1 MKRKLLTGFI
11 VIAFLIGLITPLFC
25 SPATDS
31 SYIKSVNLKKTGNKL
46 EVTLLSSRPVEYKV
60 TNMTDPY
67 ICLIVD
73 ISPAL
78 LTSDAKVLNNII
90 CGAVK
95 GVRIGQFSDNPD
107 IVRLVI
113 DLKSQA
119 KYEISTIKEKPGI
132 TVSINY
138 MEENVSKLA
147 SSPADNTDKT
157 SLLNKKNNKAPEVK
171 STGKALNGKNENIDT
186 AKNEKE
192 NYANISAAMLYKNM
206 IKMLAAMKIK
216 NSVNDIKKTGAKIY
230 PEKTITIVKAP
241 VLTDKEAYKENKGKL
256 SAAKAAPKKSISTAL
271 SAFEA
276 NSKKI
281 QNNSKTET
289 NNIAAGALSGK
300 KTKLVSRTAANPADD
315 TVKPAQEKLVDKKE
329 VALVAENKNTQTD
342 KNIKQ
347 TQGEAKQNIP
357 ENEIIPVITKIKTIN
372 VFKQENKPQSA
383 DKNKKEVNEK
393 NNTVK
398 PNSAQT
404 QTGINNDPKA
414 VSSITPAKISTGLSI
429 TEPVKTKNIIT
440 DPINTESIIV
450 KKEDSLFK
458 KPGYIND
465 KNTKKE
471 TVAYAQTNKTKKK
484 DVKEPKEQTFDVE
497 YDNEDI
503 VFILNQLAKKTG
515 KNIVTD
521 SSVAGTVTISL
532 KKATLDRAL
541 QVILK
546 TAGFGYKKIDN
557 IIVIS
562 KQENLAKISSVS
574 IQKGLGSDTMV
585 VIPINY
591 ASAEAVK
598 KSVQD
603 IIPDL
608 DITIDKRLNAFVIS
622 ASENE
627 IKSVKSIVAQMDQLP
642 SVSTDPN
649 TVTRVINLK
658 YAKAKEVQALI
669 SKWYPQVQ
677 PVLDERINGF
687 IIKDNKA
694 NIEKVEKFITSV
706 DAPKRQV
713 QLDVKIIDLTESGS
727 KALGVS
733 WNSNASILST
743 TFTEVRNNFVPWQ
756 DVNNVNWP
764 PLQLQTYQ
772 DIPFTGFGRSALSIP
787 MTLNYLVSKGE
798 AKILATPKVVTLSGE
813 KAMIKVGQRYPITY
827 PDPRAGITQAEYID
841 IAILLNVTPQITP
854 DGYIMAE
861 VAPEISDLA
870 TTTLG
875 SQYPE
880 TITRSLK
887 TNIIVKEGETIILGG
902 LYRKDYTTSK
912 NKIPLLGNMP
922 FVGEMFKNTSDT
934 SSKDEVVIMI
944 TPKLVEVGQ

>member
-11 VIAFLIGLITPLFC
+11 VIVFLTGLMMPLF
-25 SPATDS
+25 SAPAADS
-31 SYIKSVNLKKTGNKL
+31 SYIKSVNLKKTGDKL
-46 EVTLLSSRPVEYKV
+46 EVSLFCSKPVEYKV

-95 GVRIGQFSDNPD
+95 GVRIGQFSDKPD

-113 DLKSQA
+113 DLKGQV

-138 MEENVSKLA
+138 MEENVNKLA
-147 SSPADNTDKT
+147 SSPADNTAKT
-157 SLLNKKNNKAPEVK
+157 ILLNKENNKTSEIK
-171 STGKALNGKNENIDT
+171 STGKTLNSKNEKIDI
-186 AKNEKE
+186 AKNEKGDYT
-192 NYANISAAMLYKNM
+192 NVSTAILYKNM
-206 IKMLAAMKIK
+206 IKMLAALDIK
-216 NSVNDIKKTGAKIY
+216 NSANGVKKTSAKIY
-230 PEKTITIVKAP
+230 PEKTITVVKSPAP
-241 VLTDKEAYKENKGKL
+241 ADK
-256 SAAKAAPKKSISTAL
+256 
-271 SAFEA
+271 
-276 NSKKI
+276 
-281 QNNSKTET
+281 SKTEI
-289 NNIAAGALSGK
+289 NDIAACILKDK
-300 KTKLVSRTAANPADD
+300 KAEPTAETSTKLTDN
-315 TVKPAQEKLVDKKE
+315 TVKSAQEKPINKKE
-329 VALVAENKNTQTD
+329 VAAAAENKNIQAD
-342 KNIKQ
+342 KNTKHAQ
-347 TQGEAKQNIP
+347 DEAKQNIP
-357 ENEIIPVITKIKTIN
+357 ENKIIPVITNLKIIE
-372 VFKQENKPQSA
+372 VSKQENKLQSA
-383 DKNKKEVNEK
+383 DKNKKEASEK
-393 NNTVK
+393 NSTVK
-398 PNSAQT
+398 PSSTQT
-404 QTGINNDPKA
+404 QANISNDLKT
-414 VSSITPAKISTGLSI
+414 VSNIAPAKISTGLSI
-429 TEPVKTKNIIT
+429 IEPVKTKDVISN
-440 DPINTESIIV
+440 PIKMESIIV
-450 KKEDSLFK
+450 KKEEGLLK
-458 KPGYIND
+458 KPSYIND
-465 KNTKKE
+465 KGAKKE
-471 TVAYAQTNKTKKK
+471 TIAYTQVSKIKKK

-503 VFILNQLAKKTG
+503 VFIINQLAKKTG

-521 SSVAGTVTISL
+521 SSVTGTVTVSL
-532 KKATLDRAL
+532 KKVTLDRAL

-585 VIPINY
+585 VIPISY

-642 SVSTDPN
+642 SISTDPN
-649 TVTRVINLK
+649 TVIKVVNLK
-658 YAKAKEVQALI
+658 YAKAKDVQSLI
-669 SKWYPQVQ
+669 AKWYPQVQ
-677 PVLDERINGF
+677 LVLDERVNGF
-687 IIKDNKA
+687 IVKDNKI
-694 NIEKVEKFITSV
+694 NIEKLEKFIISV

-713 QLDVKIIDLTESGS
+713 QLDVKIVDLTESGS
-727 KALGVS
+727 KTLGVT

-743 TFTEVRNNFVPWQ
+743 TFTEVINNFVPWQ

-772 DIPFTGFGRSALSIP
+772 DIPFTGFGRSALTIP
-787 MTLNYLVSKGE
+787 MALSYLITKGE

-827 PDPRAGITQAEYID
+827 PDPRAGVTQAEYID
-841 IAILLNVTPQITP
+841 IAIVLNVTPQITP

-870 TTTLG
+870 TTRLG

-887 TNIIVKEGETIILGG
+887 TNVIVKEGDTIILGG
-902 LYRKDYTTSK
+902 LYRKDYTSSK
-912 NKIPLLGNMP
+912 NKIPLLGDMP
-922 FVGEMFKNTSDT
+922 FLGEMFKNTSDT

-944 TPKLVEVGQ
+944 TPKLVEVGPVTSK